1 MTNERTTAEML
12 QDSVN
17 RTADELQT
25 FTYEMNDEGE
35 YRDEDGIP
43 TSVGTW
49 LEDCLDIDF
58 TVETSADSGLYF
70 KSCTITTCIGGPGI
84 WVDTAAREVRGAWG
98 NDRATAYLP
107 TEVCEAINREV
118 YELCASYRGIAWM

>member
-17 RTADELQT
+17 SLADQLENFPT
-25 FTYEMNDEGE
+25 EVNDEGE
-35 YRDEDGIP
+35 YRDEDGMP
-43 TSVGTW
+43 TSLSAW

-58 TVETSADSGLYF
+58 TVGMTADSGLYF

-84 WVDTAAREVRGAWG
+84 WVDTAAHEVRGAWG
-98 NDRATAYLP
+98 NDSAYAYLSA
-107 TEVCEAINREV
+107 EACEAINREV
-118 YELCASYRGIAWM
+118 YELCVFYRGIAWM